1 MLLPTLLFIVLS
13 PGLLLTLPPVGSKIF
28 MSCKTSLVA
37 VLVHAAV
44 FGLAL
49 YLLYGVTEGFAAPS
63 INTLAA
69 AATSAANA
77 LTNAQKALTAANTKK
92 TAANANYA
100 RVKGAFGSNPAS
112 PQMVAATKAVND
124 ANKGVE
130 TAQARVTAATATAA
144 AANKAIAAAVG
155 GAPAAC
161 PTPDC
166 SPAVNSAMAQAS
178 AIFST
183 EKAQLQANADY
194 AVQKVSKIMTEAC
207 DTEKAGLQAVIDKYS
222 VTSNTGI
229 PMTEPASAPAPAES
243 YDEMELDLDLSQY
256 GIVPGHGGPTSPN

>member
-1 MLLPTLLFIVLS
+1 
-13 PGLLLTLPPVGSKIF
+13 

-49 YLLYGVTEGFAAPS
+49 YLLYGVSEGFAAPS

-69 AATSAANA
+69 AATSATNA
-77 LTNAQKALTAANTKK
+77 VSNAQKALTAADTKK

-100 RVKGAFGSNPAS
+100 QVKAKFGSNPAS
-112 PQMVAATKAVND
+112 SQMVAAAKAVSD
-124 ANKGVE
+124 ASKGVE
-130 TAQARVTAATATAA
+130 TAQARLTAATAAAA

-166 SPAVNSAMAQAS
+166 SPAVNAATVQAS
-178 AIFST
+178 AIFSA

-194 AVQKVSKIMTEAC
+194 AVQKVTKIMTEAC

-229 PMTEPASAPAPAES
+229 PTAAPASAPAPADS
-243 YDEMELDLDLSQY
+243 YDEMELDLDLDLSQY
-256 GIVPGHGGPTSPN
+256 LIPGRSGGSNN